1 MRGKHSKSEPG
12 FWIGGWPARAV
23 LWLKWDVLSAGGPP
37 ITGANLTHIKDEG
50 CPTLPRPL
58 RKRGRPGCE
67 ATCVPEGAQFG
78 LLPPH
83 RVCRGVSDTPK
94 R

>member
-23 LWLKWDVLSAGGPP
+23 LWLEWDLLSAGGPP

-58 RKRGRPGCE
+58 RKGGRPGCE
-67 ATCVPEGAQFG
+67 GHECLKAP
-78 LLPPH
+78 
-83 RVCRGVSDTPK
+83 RS
-94 R
+94 